1 MAKEKTTITVAG
13 REYTILSE
21 EGGEYVNRVAYDLN
35 QKIAALNAENVGLST
50 VTLLALTAL
59 NLTDELFKAREA
71 LEASRQELEEIR
83 EALHKAEIQNRLPPK
98 NRRAARLSETS
109 SSGCGSRCG
118 GWKPRIRSSSGAR
131 SPAFIRMRTPG
142 NRNVERTHYAAV

>member
-83 EALHKAEIQNRLPPK
+83 EALHKAEIQNRIAAKEQAGGVAIGNELK
-98 NRRAARLSETS
+98 RLREQVRRLETENQELKRSKVTSIHQNART
-109 SSGCGSRCG
+109 R
-118 GWKPRIRSSSGAR
+118 
-131 SPAFIRMRTPG
+131 
-142 NRNVERTHYAAV
+142 

>member
-59 NLTDELFKAREA
+59 NLTD
-71 LEASRQELEEIR
+71 
-83 EALHKAEIQNRLPPK
+83 
-98 NRRAARLSETS
+98 
-109 SSGCGSRCG
+109 
-118 GWKPRIRSSSGAR
+118 
-131 SPAFIRMRTPG
+131 
-142 NRNVERTHYAAV
+142 

>member
-21 EGGEYVNRVAYDLN
+21 EGGEYVSRVAYDLN

-71 LEASRQELEEIR
+71 LEASRQELEEIK
-83 EALHKAEIQNRLPPK
+83 EALHKAEIQNRIAAKEQAGGAAIGNELK
-98 NRRAARLSETS
+98 RLREQVRRLETENQELKRSKVTSIHQNART
-109 SSGCGSRCG
+109 R
-118 GWKPRIRSSSGAR
+118 
-131 SPAFIRMRTPG
+131 
-142 NRNVERTHYAAV
+142 